1 MKLLSYTP
9 TFKNIS
15 SVFLITA
22 MMLLFNSCARKTNF
36 QTSSVV
42 PAARGSVKVKK
53 DDNNNYVIKM
63 KMTGLAEAKRL
74 EPAKQ
79 VYVVWMETDDHA
91 IKNLGQIN
99 SNSSLLSKTLKA
111 SFETVSPFKP
121 IKIFITAEDK
131 ADVAYPDTQVV
142 LSTSNF

>member
-1 MKLLSYTP
+1 MKLQTVTSL
-9 TFKNIS
+9 FKKS
-15 SVFLITA
+15 TSAFLIIA
-22 MMLLFNSCARKTNF
+22 LMFFFSSCARKTTF
-36 QTSSVV
+36 LTSSVV

-79 VYVVWMETDDHA
+79 VYVVWMESDDHA
-91 IKNLGQIN
+91 VKNLGQIN
-99 SNSSLLSKTLKA
+99 SSSSLLSKTLKA
-111 SFETVSPFKP
+111 SFETVTPFKP
-121 IKIFITAEDK
+121 VKIFITAEDQ
-131 ADVAYPDTQVV
+131 ADVTYPDRQIV

>member
-1 MKLLSYTP
+1 MKLQTVTSLVKKSTS
-9 TFKNIS
+9 TL
-15 SVFLITA
+15 LIIA
-22 MMLLFNSCARKTNF
+22 MMLLFNSCARKTTF
-36 QTSSVV
+36 LTSSVV

-74 EPAKQ
+74 ELAKQ

-91 IKNLGQIN
+91 IKNLGRIN

-111 SFETVSPFKP
+111 SFETVTPFKP
-121 IKIFITAEDK
+121 IKIFITAEDQ
-131 ADVAYPDTQVV
+131 ADTAYPDSKVV
-142 LSTSNF
+142 LTTSIF

>member
-1 MKLLSYTP
+1 MELQ
-9 TFKNIS
+9 TFKS
-15 SVFLITA
+15 SFKKYSSGVLIII
-22 MMLLFNSCARKTNF
+22 MMLMFNSCAKKTSF

-53 DDNNNYVIKM
+53 DNNNNYGIKI
-63 KMTGLAEAKRL
+63 KMTGLAEASRL

-91 IKNLGQIN
+91 IRNLGRIN

-121 IKIFITAEDK
+121 IKIFVTAEDQ
-131 ADVAYPDTQVV
+131 ADAAYPDTKVV
-142 LSTSNF
+142 LTTSDF

>member
-1 MKLLSYTP
+1 MKIQIFTSPL
-9 TFKNIS
+9 KNIS
-15 SVFLITA
+15 SALFIIA
-22 MMLLFNSCARKTNF
+22 MMLIFNSCARKTNF

-53 DDNNNYVIKM
+53 DNNNNYDVKI

-91 IKNLGQIN
+91 IKNLGRMN

-111 SFETVSPFKP
+111 SFETVTPFKP
-121 IKIFITAEDK
+121 IKIFITAEGQ
-131 ADVAYPDTQVV
+131 ADVTSPDTQIV
-142 LSTSNF
+142 LSTNNF

>member
-15 SVFLITA
+15 SVFFFFF

-79 VYVVWMETDDHA
+79 VYVVWMEADDHS

-131 ADVAYPDTQVV
+131 ADAAYPDTQVV